1 MGFATSLRQ
10 DDPSVSDFYR
20 RPGMIG
26 ISHQNSPPGD
36 TDLDT
41 ARKDRLDL
49 AKALLGELV
58 AFPTVS
64 SESNLYLIAWAAAR
78 MQDLGAQVDIHP
90 NETGTKANLFATFG
104 PMTDGG
110 IVLSGHADV
119 VPANP
124 DEWVSDPFILAERE
138 GRLYGRGTCDMKGF
152 IACVLALAPEFA
164 RWPLKRPVHVALT
177 YDEEVGC
184 MGAQSLAETLRTGTV
199 TPAIAIIGEPTSM
212 QIVNGHKGCFE
223 YTTELH
229 GTEGHGSAPDLGVNA
244 AVFATR
250 YVGRLLELADEMR
263 GRAPANSLFDPPWT
277 TVNIGRIQAGMARN
291 VIAGHAEIEWEMR
304 PVSPGDADY
313 IKHEVDRFA
322 AETLEPEMRAVSP
335 DAHIA
340 RHTIAEIAGLN
351 PRDGCRAVEL
361 ATALT
366 GGNGTGI
373 VAFGTE
379 AGLFQALGVD
389 SVVCGPGSIEQAH
402 KPDEYI
408 EVSQMDACLT
418 MLARLETFV
427 T

>member
-1 MGFATSLRQ
+1 M
-10 DDPSVSDFYR
+10 
-20 RPGMIG
+20 
-26 ISHQNSPPGD
+26 
-36 TDLDT
+36 
-41 ARKDRLDL
+41 
-49 AKALLGELV
+49 ALLGELV

-64 SESNLYLIAWAAAR
+64 SESNLELIAWAAALLR
-78 MQDLGAQVDIHP
+78 DLGAEVDVHP
-90 NETGTKANLFATFG
+90 DETGRKANLFATFG
-104 PMTDGG
+104 PMEDGG
-110 IVLSGHADV
+110 IVLSGHSDV
-119 VPANP
+119 VPADP
-124 DEWVSDPFILAERE
+124 EEWVGDPFRLAERD
-138 GRLYGRGTCDMKGF
+138 GRLFGRGTCDMKGF

-164 RWPLKRPVHVALT
+164 RWPLKRPLHVALT

-184 MGAQSLAETLRTGTV
+184 MGAQALAETLRAGSIS
-199 TPAIAIIGEPTSM
+199 PAIAIIGEPTSM
-212 QIVNGHKGCFE
+212 QIVTGHKGCFE

-263 GRAPANSLFDPPWT
+263 GRTPADSPFDPPWT

-304 PVSPGDADY
+304 PVSLGDADY

-322 AETLEPEMRAVSP
+322 TETLEPQMRAVSP

-351 PRDGCRAVEL
+351 PRDGCCAVEL

-389 SVVCGPGSIEQAH
+389 CVVCGPGSIEQAH

-408 EVSQMDACLT
+408 EVSQMDACLN